1 MNQQQF
7 KRDFLGVLTVLA
19 KLIEMRDSYTRGH
32 SEEVSR
38 WSEIVARKLG
48 LNKDKQEEI
57 SLAAKLH
64 DIGKISIPDRILNK
78 PGPLS
83 KEEYA
88 EVKKHPILGANI
100 FSNIDSL
107 KEVSGIIRHHHE
119 WYNGRGYP
127 EGLKAEE
134 IPLGSRIISVTDAY
148 QAMTSDRPY
157 RRAFSK
163 EKAIYELKRCAG
175 SQFDPEIVKVF
186 MEILNENISLSQSTL
201 LSEQEKVKYK
211 EVKK

>member
-7 KRDFLGVLTVLA
+7 KRDFLEVLTVLA

-88 EVKKHPILGANI
+88 EVKKHPALGANI

-107 KEVSGIIRHHHE
+107 KEVSRIIRHHHE

-134 IPLGSRIISVTDAY
+134 IPLGSRIISVADAY

-157 RRAFSK
+157 RKAFSK
-163 EKAIYELKRCAG
+163 EKAIYELKRRAG
-175 SQFDPEIVKVF
+175 SQFDPEIVKIFIRV
-186 MEILNENISLSQSTL
+186 LNERSS
-201 LSEQEKVKYK
+201 
-211 EVKK
+211 

>member
-1 MNQQQF
+1 MNQQF
-7 KRDFLGVLTVLA
+7 RRDFLQALAISA
-19 KLIEMRDSYTRGH
+19 KLIEMRDPYTRGH
-32 SEEVSR
+32 SEKVSR
-38 WSEIVARKLG
+38 WSEIVAQKLG
-48 LNKDKQEEI
+48 LNEKEQEEI
-57 SLAAKLH
+57 NLAAKLH

-88 EVKKHPILGANI
+88 EVKKHPALGADI

-107 KEVSGIIRHHHE
+107 KEVSEIIRHHHE

-127 EGLKAEE
+127 DGLAGKK
-134 IPLGSRIISVTDAY
+134 IPLGSRIISVVDAY

-163 EKAIYELKRCAG
+163 EKAIYELKRRAG
-175 SQFDPEIVKVF
+175 SQFDPEIVRIF
-186 MEILNENISLSQSTL
+186 IRILNGRSS
-201 LSEQEKVKYK
+201 
-211 EVKK
+211 